1 MSGEH
6 PTLREILH
14 RLQRSKRILIVGHLS
29 PDGDCIGGAIG
40 FAELAEKM
48 GVDATIF
55 NHDPLPTGL
64 AELPGA
70 EKIRSGATLP
80 EDFPSAF
87 DLVVCMEC
95 PSPDRTG
102 FENLH
107 RLPILNIDHHRANT
121 RYGEINFLDEEAP
134 AVGEM
139 VWRLFN
145 LAPVQP
151 SKEAATALFAAL
163 STDTGDFRYSN
174 ATGEAFRAA
183 AEMVEWGAEPTLVA
197 ELVHQRRSEGAVRLM
212 GEALRSL
219 HLESGGRLATI
230 EVDPDAFARSGAKP
244 ADTDEIV
251 NLPRSIAGV
260 EIVAFLKE
268 LEKGAVRI
276 SLRSKGKLDIRSVAV
291 EFGGGGHTNAAGCT
305 IEGTMSRAKEQL
317 LPRLRLL
324 LGNAS

>member
-1 MSGEH
+1 MSE
-6 PTLREILH
+6 LREILD
-14 RLQRSKRILIVGHLS
+14 RIKRCYQILIVGHLS
-29 PDGDCIGGAIG
+29 PDGDCIGAAIG
-40 FAELAEKM
+40 FAELAEKL
-48 GVDATIF
+48 GVSAVIF
-55 NHDPLPTGL
+55 NHDPLPAGL

-70 EKIRSGATLP
+70 EKIRSGDTLP
-80 EDFPSAF
+80 EDFPEAF

-95 PSPDRTG
+95 PSLDRSG

-121 RYGEINFLDEEAP
+121 RYGEINFLDEDAP

-139 VWRLFN
+139 VWRLWN

-151 SKEAATALFAAL
+151 SSDAATALLAAI

-174 ATGEAFRAA
+174 ATGDAFRAA
-183 AEMVEWGAEPTLVA
+183 AEMVEWGADPTLIA

-219 HLESGGRLATI
+219 RLESGGRLASI
-230 EVDPDAFARSGAKP
+230 EVDPGAFERSNAHP
-244 ADTDEIV
+244 EDTDEIV

-268 LEKGAVRI
+268 LQEGSVRV

-305 IEGTMSRAKEQL
+305 IMGNLEQAREQL
-317 LPRLRLL
+317 IPRLKAL
-324 LGNAS
+324 LGDAT